1 MDALYLHRISS
12 FGWVPPSFLLG
23 TYPLSNPCSL
33 DGTDFIPASKGGHM
47 NEIWLSKGLYPV
59 GQCNSLRMGA

>member
-12 FGWVPPSFLLG
+12 FEWGAPSFLSG

-33 DGTDFIPASKGGHM
+33 DGTDFIPASKGGHVM
-47 NEIWLSKGLYPV
+47 KYD
-59 GQCNSLRMGA
+59 